1 MFIEIRKKGKKKK
14 YYLVQT
20 FRVQDKVK
28 RISRYL
34 GSNLNENK
42 LKELK
47 KRAEQLILSQ
57 MKEKK
62 ENNFELSDTE
72 VLKYNVLKKNINI
85 EHFEID
91 WDKFTK
97 QFTYNTNAIEGST
110 VKYNEV
116 NSLIDK
122 KENPKNQDE
131 IETIEVANAINYLK
145 SIDKK
150 ELSLDLIK
158 KLHYLCFNR
167 TKHFAGKFRNV
178 RVIIRDSLGNIIH
191 QGAPAKDVEKL
202 LLELIKWYNKHYK
215 KYPVLVLAGLLHNKF
230 EEIHPFQDG
239 NGRVGRLLLNFV
251 LITNNYP
258 PINIQLKDRKSYYKI
273 LRIFDKTGNIDPT
286 IKFLLS
292 QYKKQYK

>member
-1 MFIEIRKKGKKKK
+1 MLFCFCPEEI
-14 YYLVQT
+14 
-20 FRVQDKVK
+20 
-28 RISRYL
+28 
-34 GSNLNENK
+34 
-42 LKELK
+42 
-47 KRAEQLILSQ
+47 
-57 MKEKK
+57 
-62 ENNFELSDTE
+62 
-72 VLKYNVLKKNINI
+72 
-85 EHFEID
+85 
-91 WDKFTK
+91 
-97 QFTYNTNAIEGST
+97 
-110 VKYNEV
+110 
-116 NSLIDK
+116 
-122 KENPKNQDE
+122 PKNQDE

-286 IKFLLS
+286 IRFLLS